1 MKITNEDK
9 FNYIKNITD
18 VVDSIKL
25 LVHCEF
31 SDKVFN
37 KALTDV
43 LNLLDEQISL
53 NYILIKNQI
62 MVINDYLEDEDIFEE
77 LTQKEINDMK
87 VMQETL
93 ELERKRNRFYKKALH
108 SD

>member
-1 MKITNEDK
+1 MNITNEDK

-18 VVDSIKL
+18 IVDSIKL
-25 LVHCEF
+25 LVHCE
-31 SDKVFN
+31 SNDKVFN

-43 LNLLDEQISL
+43 LNLLDEQLSL

-62 MVINDYLEDEDIFEE
+62 MVISDYLEDEDILEE
-77 LTQKEINDMK
+77 LTQEEINEMK
-87 VMQETL
+87 MIQETL
-93 ELERKRNRFYKKALH
+93 ELERKRNKFYKKALY